1 MTCIFTLDGKYTPAH
16 PGAGRGVTFIFII
29 VIIINIRIIIALEYY
44 YYYVVVGETC
54 EEALLSFLAYPRA
67 LV

>member
-1 MTCIFTLDGKYTPAH
+1 M
-16 PGAGRGVTFIFII
+16 

-44 YYYVVVGETC
+44 YYIYYIYYYYYYYVGETC
-54 EEALLSFLAYPRA
+54 EEGLLSFLAYPRA

>member
-1 MTCIFTLDGKYTPAH
+1 MTCIFTLDGKLIMVNL
-16 PGAGRGVTFIFII
+16 GGGGGVTFIFII